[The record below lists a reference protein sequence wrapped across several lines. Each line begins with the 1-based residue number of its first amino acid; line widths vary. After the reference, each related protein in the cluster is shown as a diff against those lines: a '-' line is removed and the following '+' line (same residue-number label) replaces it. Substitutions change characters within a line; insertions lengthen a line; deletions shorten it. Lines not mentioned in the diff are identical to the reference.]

1 MAEEAEWN
9 AYLYPG
15 SDILRN
21 KLDIRDE
28 RLWEAERFL
37 ARRRA
42 EQLRLGRIAIPRT
55 LDGEHLKAIHSWL
68 AQDVYDWH
76 GQYRNVTI
84 GKRLDPGEPPRW
96 FISPTAIEPWLA
108 GVSEIANSVQWAT
121 LDRAEIVERAAEL
134 QTYVN
139 FAHPFREMNGRTAR
153 IFLEHVVEP
162 SAFRL
167 DFAKATADQWNEA
180 ARDSIHP
187 GLARPSQ
194 GPLQFEP
201 MQQLFS
207 AIVVDRPP
215 ALTDEAQAAANLA
228 QLGFARPAS
237 QAPAAQPA
245 AQRPTASPEPRTRD
259 VDLSR

>member
-1 MAEEAEWN
+1 
-9 AYLYPG
+9 
-15 SDILRN
+15 
-21 KLDIRDE
+21 
-28 RLWEAERFL
+28 
-37 ARRRA
+37 
-42 EQLRLGRIAIPRT
+42 
-55 LDGEHLKAIHSWL
+55 
-68 AQDVYDWH
+68 
-76 GQYRNVTI
+76 
-84 GKRLDPGEPPRW
+84 
-96 FISPTAIEPWLA
+96 
-108 GVSEIANSVQWAT
+108 
-121 LDRAEIVERAAEL
+121 
-134 QTYVN
+134 
-139 FAHPFREMNGRTAR
+139 MNGRTGR

-207 AIVVDRPP
+207 AIVVDRPS
-215 ALTDEAQAAANLA
+215 ALTDEAQAPANLA
-228 QLGFARPAS
+228 QLGFASPAS